1 MKIEELDPQK
11 PGKRGYPYFSLIS
24 QPLEHTPHILAYR
37 VEGLSGRCMVYSG
50 DTGFCTVSEILQHF
64 EII

>member
-24 QPLEHTPHILAYR
+24 QPLDHTPHSLAYR
-37 VEGLSGRCMVYSG
+37 VERRSGKCRVYSG